1 MKVYTYSQARQNLAQ
16 LLDEVKKDGEIRIK
30 RRDGRTYVVKQLEEE
45 KSPLDVEGVNT
56 NFTKD
61 ELNDIVREGRQ
72 RYDLNKE

>member
-56 NFTKD
+56 NFTRG

-72 RYDLNKE
+72 RYDLNK